1 MNTEYFDDFEQKL
14 TTELLRRCSSL
25 ALLDGKLLET
35 DDISE
40 RWKELAPEY
49 IADAVTQI
57 RDYPTVSV
65 AWAAYLGMA
74 VAHHWDTDWEANAH
88 SPYPSYY
95 GKQGFD
101 DMDEHIV
108 HHLLC
113 IPQGSPEAD
122 KLEAAIRL
130 CGETAVAFIRH
141 EQIAPQTPEAFH
153 IFARACK
160 AMFRLG
166 AALELKRLG
175 YNFQKIDLPD

>member
-1 MNTEYFDDFEQKL
+1 MNTKYFDDFEQKL

-25 ALLDGKLLET
+25 GLLDGKLLET
-35 DDISE
+35 DDING

-74 VAHHWDTDWEANAH
+74 VANHWDADWETHAH
-88 SPYPSYY
+88 SPYQSYY
-95 GKQGFD
+95 GAQGFD

-108 HHLLC
+108 YDLLG
-113 IPQGSPEAD
+113 ITQESPEAD
-122 KLEAAIRL
+122 KLESAIRL
-130 CGETAVAFIRH
+130 CGETAVSMIRH
-141 EQIAPQTPEAFH
+141 EQIAPQSPEAFH

-160 AMFRLG
+160 AMFRIG
-166 AALELKRLG
+166 AALELRRLG
-175 YNFQKIDLPD
+175 YKFEKVNLSD